1 MAGWCRYRLAQ
12 SSSSTEDR
20 DEAMAGSE
28 TAGDGPGAPGAPGR
42 VTMKD
47 RALLAALRVLPKNAL
62 SRLVGGLTRVR
73 APRSVRCAA
82 MRAFAARYGVD
93 LTECGELESFETFVD
108 FFSRPLR
115 PGLRPIALGDDVIVS
130 PVDGVVSQAGRAE
143 GGQLLQAKGIYYT
156 LEALLG
162 DAAAAARFRG
172 GAFATLYLSPR
183 DYHRI
188 HFPLGGRI
196 VGYRYL
202 PGRLWPV
209 NAASVRG
216 VPGLFTVNERL
227 ATLLGTP
234 LGACAVVAVGATI
247 VGRIRAYYDPAAPVS
262 NQPRAEQLAHDYAT
276 PIPVEKGQELGAFEM
291 GSTVILLFEPGRAAL
306 LETVV
311 EGARVRVGEPLGGP
325 PRP

>member
-1 MAGWCRYRLAQ
+1 VR
-12 SSSSTEDR
+12 
-20 DEAMAGSE
+20 AMKERA
-28 TAGDGPGAPGAPGR
+28 
-42 VTMKD
+42 VL
-47 RALLAALRVLPKNAL
+47 ALLGALPKNVL
-62 SRLVGGLTRVR
+62 SRLVGEITRAR
-73 APRSVRCAA
+73 LPKAVRCAA

-93 LTECGELESFETFVD
+93 LSECGELESFETFVE

-115 PGLRPIALGDDVIVS
+115 PGLRPIASGEEVIVS
-130 PVDGVVSQAGRAE
+130 PVDGVVSQAGCAE
-143 GGQLLQAKGIYYT
+143 GGRLLQAKGVEYT

-162 DAAAAARFRG
+162 DAALALRFRG

-188 HFPLGGRI
+188 HYPLGGRV

-209 NAASVRG
+209 NPASVRG

-227 ATLLGTP
+227 ATILETP
-234 LGACAVVAVGATI
+234 LGACAVVAVGAII
-247 VGRIRAYYDPAAPVS
+247 VGRIRVYYDTAAPYS
-262 NQPRAEQLAHDYAT
+262 NRAGAERVAHEYAV

-291 GSTVILLFEPGRAAL
+291 GSTVILLFEPGRARQLDA
-306 LETVV
+306 VV

-325 PRP
+325 LAMLP